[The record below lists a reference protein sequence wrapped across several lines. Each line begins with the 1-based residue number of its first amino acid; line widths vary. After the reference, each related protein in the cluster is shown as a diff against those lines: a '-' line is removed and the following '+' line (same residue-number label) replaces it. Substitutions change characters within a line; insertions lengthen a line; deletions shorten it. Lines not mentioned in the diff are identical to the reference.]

1 MTQEQQAT
9 QGLSDEDRQ
18 AIANFNKSAHDTA
31 LLNQIVGEMKI
42 IRELPSEA
50 PTERHELT
58 HVEFPPAGGV
68 LTYMSGYDQ
77 PYRGFPFAEFVEK
90 IDVVKKIQRNIL
102 SSLYHAL
109 KRRKILVLGL
119 AFAPWILG
127 DIVNACLY
135 AFYRMVDR
143 FKIKPERYSDPIRE
157 LYRAFSYEKPSETIL
172 ENKERLMLR
181 DLLCMF
187 LEFDNAYRF
196 RFQDIVVELDKV
208 ALKSNPK
215 QEIVRLFTVM
225 AQREKTP
232 EVRDTWTLATTFLPW
247 YMRFNKTFR
256 EAIVRVL
263 ADLDL
268 SKLALTVED
277 KEFATPRED
286 YVFGFMS
293 DSSEEATI
301 YREISSLVQEH
312 KGKVGRIK
320 DDVTKKVQSITERQ
334 QTEVQGLQLSPNVT
348 QEALIEL
355 QQRHL
360 QERLIEDTRNNAL
373 LQDEDTKYQ
382 AHKKELKAKL
392 CQH

>member
-77 PYRGFPFAEFVEK
+77 PYRGFPFSEFVEK

-109 KRRKILVLGL
+109 KRRQILVLGL
-119 AFAPWILG
+119 VFAPWILG
-127 DIVNACLY
+127 DIVTACLY

-157 LYRAFSYEKPSETIL
+157 LYRAFSYEESKETVL

-196 RFQDIVVELDKV
+196 RFQDIVVCLNKE
-208 ALKSNPK
+208 ALQKNPK
-215 QEIVRLFTVM
+215 TEIVRLFTLM
-225 AQREKTP
+225 MEREKTP
-232 EVRDTWTLATTFLPW
+232 EVRDTWVLAVTFLPW
-247 YMRFNKTFR
+247 YMRFNRTFR
-256 EAIVRVL
+256 KAITKVL
-263 ADLDL
+263 GDLDL
-268 SKLALTVED
+268 SKLQMTVED
-277 KEFATPRED
+277 REFATPRED
-286 YVFGFMS
+286 YVFGFMN
-293 DSSEEATI
+293 DGSEESKT
-301 YREISSLVQEH
+301 YREVAGLLQAHTARVKQ
-312 KGKVGRIK
+312 IK
-320 DDVTKKVQSITERQ
+320 DDVTKKVEAILGRQ
-334 QTEVQGLQLSPNVT
+334 QDELNTLQVSPDVT
-348 QEALIEL
+348 QEKLTEL

-360 QERLIEDTRNNAL
+360 QERQIEDTRNNAIL
-373 LQDEDTKYQ
+373 LQEDTKYQ

-392 CQH
+392 CQQ